1 MQSLS
6 KANIQVKTL
15 FSLLDHFAIMLGY
28 FWNSFTREKKYT
40 GRHEMSLW
48 KNYLIFFGCKKKKNN
63 PSWNTVNLCS
73 SSIVIVHNLTVSV
86 AVLSAEWRVCMA
98 TLWL

>member
-28 FWNSFTREKKYT
+28 FWNSFTRKKKYT

-48 KNYLIFFGCKKKKNN
+48 KNYLIFFLAAKKKKK
-63 PSWNTVNLCS
+63 SQLEYSQSVLLFHCYCS
-73 SSIVIVHNLTVSV
+73 
-86 AVLSAEWRVCMA
+86 
-98 TLWL
+98 

>member
-48 KNYLIFFGCKKKKNN
+48 KNYLIFFGCKKKKKKT
-63 PSWNTVNLCS
+63 PVGIQ
-73 SSIVIVHNLTVSV
+73 SICAPLPLLLFII
-86 AVLSAEWRVCMA
+86 
-98 TLWL
+98 

>member
-1 MQSLS
+1 
-6 KANIQVKTL
+6 
-15 FSLLDHFAIMLGY
+15 
-28 FWNSFTREKKYT
+28 
-40 GRHEMSLW
+40 MSLW
-48 KNYLIFFGCKKKKNN
+48 KNYLIFFLAAKKKRN

>member
-48 KNYLIFFGCKKKKNN
+48 KNYLIFFGCKKKKKK
-63 PSWNTVNLCS
+63 PQLEYSQSVLLFHCYCS
-73 SSIVIVHNLTVSV
+73 
-86 AVLSAEWRVCMA
+86 
-98 TLWL
+98 

>member
-48 KNYLIFFGCKKKKNN
+48 KNYLIFFGCKKKKKT
-63 PSWNTVNLCS
+63 PVGIQ
-73 SSIVIVHNLTVSV
+73 SICAPLPLLLFII
-86 AVLSAEWRVCMA
+86 
-98 TLWL
+98 